1 MSRSTIFLV
10 LIAIS
15 APWICNAQH
24 AESSATQEREV
35 YNAGGPG
42 FEISWR
48 VPQEKLDASQW
59 NTRSE
64 PPLPAAQ
71 AVTKARSYLASHGKP
86 SQLPIAWLQL
96 LHVTGAVP
104 TCFIYVLQFGD
115 IASDPSNGNLII
127 MLLDGSVVVPVTT
140 KTGK

>member
-1 MSRSTIFLV
+1 MSRSRIFLT

-15 APWICNAQH
+15 APLVCNAQR
-24 AESSATQEREV
+24 AEPSAAQEREI

-42 FEISWR
+42 FEMSWR
-48 VPQEKLDASQW
+48 VPQQKLDASQW
-59 NTRSE
+59 NTNSE
-64 PPLPAAQ
+64 PPLSAAQ
-71 AVTKARSYLASHGKP
+71 AVAKARSYLASHGKP

-96 LHVTGAVP
+96 LHVTGTMP

-115 IASDPSNGNLII
+115 LASDPSNGNLII
-127 MLLDGSVVVPVTT
+127 MLLDGSVVVPVIT